1 MAQGPPAGTR
11 VLELSQIIAAPFA
24 GMLLADMGA
33 DVVKAE
39 SPRGDRTRRSGSVA
53 LGTSKL

>member
-24 GMLLADMGA
+24 GMLLADIGA
-33 DVVKAE
+33 A
-39 SPRGDRTRRSGSVA
+39 RRRSGSVNGRYSPA
-53 LGTSKL
+53 GTRP